1 MRKCKVN
8 SMAIKKYEAPEKGNT
23 SGFRHKNGKL
33 NARYSL
39 TERQRV
45 LKVLQQNG
53 FNYAMTERQTGIS
66 TVTIKKWRTEHP
78 EVFNNS
84 YTSNTL
90 AVIEHVA
97 KEESLKITKQSGDL
111 LKKSLDRAGEL
122 LENETDLAKV
132 SSFIRAIT
140 PLAKVLDEVDN
151 KNGYEKVSSL
161 TQTLEKL
168 AKLNGAGIEDIEP
181 D

>member
-1 MRKCKVN
+1 MP
-8 SMAIKKYEAPEKGNT
+8 IKKYAPPAQTNT
-23 SGFRHKNGKL
+23 PGFRAKNGKL

-39 TERQRV
+39 TERQRI

-53 FNYAMTERQTGIS
+53 FNYAMTERQTGVS

-97 KEESLKITKQSGDL
+97 KEESLKVTKH
-111 LKKSLDRAGEL
+111 AGKL
-122 LENETDLAKV
+122 LELSLKQAETILEFESDLSKIA
-132 SSFIRAIT
+132 SFIRAIT
-140 PLAKVLDEVDN
+140 PLAKTLDEVDG

-168 AKLNGAGIEDIEP
+168 ARLNGGDIQDVEADED
-181 D
+181 

>member
-1 MRKCKVN
+1 
-8 SMAIKKYEAPEKGNT
+8 MAIKKYQAPEKANT
-23 SGFRHKNGKL
+23 PGFRHKNGKL

-45 LKVLQQNG
+45 LKELQKNG
-53 FNYAMTERQTGIS
+53 FNYAMTERQTGVS
-66 TVTIKKWRTEHP
+66 VVTLKKWRNEHP
-78 EVFNNS
+78 EVFSNS

-97 KEESLKITKQSGDL
+97 KEESLKVTRESGKLLEKAL
-111 LKKSLDRAGEL
+111 LKAETL
-122 LENETDLAKV
+122 LEAETDLAKV
-132 SSFIRAIT
+132 STFIRAIT
-140 PLAKVLDEVDN
+140 PLAKVLDETNN

-168 AKLNGAGIEDIEP
+168 ARLNGYEIQDVEP
-181 D
+181 EE

>member
-1 MRKCKVN
+1 
-8 SMAIKKYEAPEKGNT
+8 MAIKKYEAPGRNQSGHISKRGNRKSRFPEAEKI
-23 SGFRHKNGKL
+23 
-33 NARYSL
+33 
-39 TERQRV
+39 RV
-45 LKVLQQNG
+45 LKTLQLNG
-53 FNYAMTERQTGIS
+53 FNYELTARQTGVS
-66 TVTIKKWRTEHP
+66 TKSLKVWREQMP
-78 EVFNNS
+78 EAFNNQ
-84 YTSNTL
+84 YVNKNL

-122 LENETDLAKV
+122 LEAETDLAKV

-140 PLAKVLDEVDN
+140 PLAKTLDEVDG

-168 AKLNGAGIEDIEP
+168 ARLNGGDIQDVEADED
-181 D
+181 